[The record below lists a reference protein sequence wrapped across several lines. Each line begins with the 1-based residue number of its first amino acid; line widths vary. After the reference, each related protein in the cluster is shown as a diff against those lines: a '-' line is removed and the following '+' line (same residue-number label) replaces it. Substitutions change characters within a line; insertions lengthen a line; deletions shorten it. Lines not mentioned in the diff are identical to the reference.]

1 MNNLEQPFAA
11 GRTAE
16 IFPYGNGKVLKLFF
30 PSIPLDWINKETDI
44 GRYIQDMPLPVPKVY
59 ERIKA
64 KEREGLIYERI
75 DGPSLLSELAR
86 KPWTVART
94 ARLLAKLHVQV
105 HQVAAPSNIEPQ
117 KEWATGGI
125 PESKKLSPK
134 LRDDVL
140 QLLESLPQ
148 GDRLCHGDFHPGNII
163 LTRRG
168 PVIIDWMTTSR
179 GTAAGDVARSSVIME
194 VAKPPEGTPLRWLL
208 ERIRSLLQS
217 TYEKTY
223 FKLNPVETK
232 LFFAWRAV
240 MAANFFDVSI
250 PEEEPNLF
258 KIIEQGLMAWK
269 GG

>member
-1 MNNLEQPFAA
+1 M
-11 GRTAE
+11 
-16 IFPYGNGKVLKLFF
+16 
-30 PSIPLDWINKETDI
+30 
-44 GRYIQDMPLPVPKVY
+44 
-59 ERIKA
+59 
-64 KEREGLIYERI
+64 
-75 DGPSLLSELAR
+75 
-86 KPWTVART
+86 
-94 ARLLAKLHVQV
+94 AKLHVQV